1 MILCV
6 TLSPVMKGGGVLISA
21 SAGMAAGCVAEF
33 KACVARLYT
42 SNCTELNDNSP
53 YLISL
58 FKSLEKVFE
67 YGLKEF
73 PSLFGELQQYCW
85 NVFEKLE
92 KCSKEFGY
100 DVPYSL
106 SAALDKV
113 NECKRVK
120 TAIGKGRLFLRILAK
135 NGSLGD
141 LVLLLKE
148 NKPFLLQFYEHSK
161 SVLTNDVQCQIFY
174 SFVADFTRIKFELNI
189 DGADFLDTTWQ
200 IPVYMT
206 KDFVPCSHLG
216 IRVRFLDSYYII
228 TELEKEFYENGGG
241 FFELGDVITSLA
253 GNVLRGKVVDL
264 QKIFTRKCR
273 TLLRFEVAKVRA
285 PGGTYFKPILNIL
298 KKRGYENILD
308 LDEGSDTNAK
318 FPVWPDTES
327 LDLSA
332 CYAALGDG
340 AMDGVGES
348 PSSANKIIHSV
359 RYVGSMKIGS
369 RGDTSHIPEAIEL
382 VLAENPSPSHYMPA
396 EGSNLILKVKLK
408 HCGSLLGELDVS
420 VWPVRPSANENDV
433 QSEPF
438 LKHAYPS
445 ISAVGHR
452 KQAPRYFGYIAG
464 NTTCTVATGFTAYVF
479 LCVSKVEASRIVKGM
494 SNGFKRTSWTM

>member
-1 MILCV
+1 
-6 TLSPVMKGGGVLISA
+6 
-21 SAGMAAGCVAEF
+21 MAAGCLAEF
-33 KACVARLYT
+33 KACVAQLYT

-53 YLISL
+53 CLISL
-58 FKSLEKVFE
+58 FKSIEKVFKH
-67 YGLKEF
+67 GLKEF
-73 PSLFGELQQYCW
+73 PSLFGEPQQYCW

-92 KCSKEFGY
+92 KCSKEFSY

-148 NKPFLLQFYEHSK
+148 NKSFLLQFYERSK
-161 SVLTNDVQCQIFY
+161 SILTNDVQCQIFY

-189 DGADFLDTTWQ
+189 DGADFLDTTWE

-216 IRVRFLDSYYII
+216 IRVRFLESYYII
-228 TELEKEFYENGGG
+228 TELEKEFYVNGGG

-264 QKIFTRKCR
+264 QKILTRECR
-273 TLLRFEVAKVRA
+273 TLLRFEVAKVRTSD
-285 PGGTYFKPILNIL
+285 GTYFKPILNIL

-318 FPVWPDTES
+318 LPVWPDTES

-382 VLAENPSPSHYMPA
+382 VLAENPSPSHYMP
-396 EGSNLILKVKLK
+396 VRVR
-408 HCGSLLGELDVS
+408 LGELDVS

-452 KQAPRYFGYIAG
+452 KQAARYFGYIAG
-464 NTTCTVATGFTAYVF
+464 NSTCIVATSFTAYVF
-479 LCVSKVEASRIVKGM
+479 LCVSKAEASRIVKGM
-494 SNGFKRTSWTM
+494 SNGFKRTNWTM